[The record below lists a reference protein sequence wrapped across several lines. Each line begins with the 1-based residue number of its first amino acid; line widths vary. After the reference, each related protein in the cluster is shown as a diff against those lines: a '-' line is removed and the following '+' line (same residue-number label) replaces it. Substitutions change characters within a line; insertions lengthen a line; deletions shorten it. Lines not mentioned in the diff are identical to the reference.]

1 MTITQGEVVT
11 IHWVAEDGGPAHAV
25 REIEITADWGLAGD
39 YRSGQGSKRQV
50 TFVSQESLDD
60 VARVLG
66 HAVEPGASRRQI
78 AVRGIELNPLVG
90 KNIRIGPVELQVED
104 LCHGCDRMN
113 DTIGPGGRKALEN
126 RAGITCSVLTGG
138 TIRAGDSVA
147 VSATPE

>member
-1 MTITQGEVVT
+1 MAQGAVVT
-11 IHWVAEDGGPAHAV
+11 IHWVAEDGGPTHAV
-25 REIEITADWGLAGD
+25 EEIEITADWGLAGD

-50 TFVSQESLDD
+50 TIVSQESIDD
-60 VARVLG
+60 VARVLD
-66 HAVEPGASRRQI
+66 HEVAPGASRRQI

-113 DTIGPGGRKALEN
+113 VTIGPGGRKALEN

-138 TIRAGDSVA
+138 TIRVGDSV
-147 VSATPE
+147 VESASST